1 MAYVDAEMYKAAVEG
16 NINTFKRYTQTSEL
30 PMTPKKNTVLHIHL
44 ISPSKRS
51 LAFVKE
57 VLAMYSGLLLQTN
70 INGDTPLHIAARYGH
85 SDVVKILIEEA
96 KVQDS
101 KDLESGGGGAT
112 KQMLRMRNTR
122 KDTALH
128 EAARN
133 NHLKV
138 VKLLTHQ
145 DPHFAY
151 LGNES
156 DETPLYLAAAKG
168 YLYVV
173 IELLHTCSSVAY
185 GGPGGRTAL
194 HAAVMSGNR
203 GIVLEILQKKKQLA
217 VEADKNGWTPLH
229 YAAYGHGKFF
239 GTCVIVQRLLEH
251 DRSAAYTVDIERKRT
266 ALHMAACQGNVR
278 IMRAIISKCPDC
290 CELTDSRG
298 WNVLHYAV
306 ISKSDEALQLLL
318 RNPSLIDLISEK
330 DVNGNTP
337 LHLLAV
343 SRPYMPLFSCDGEDD
358 LNAFYKQNISSRDH
372 LMADLLQS
380 KEKVLQWMED
390 LGKGPMGQICIN
402 KKGSWE
408 VQDLRKG
415 PKEAKVV
422 AEFEKSKDS
431 FLVVSGLVATVTF
444 AAAFTLPGGYRTD
457 EKNTEQQAG
466 TAILT
471 KNAAFDVFVISDSI
485 AMVLST
491 ASVFIH
497 FIVMLLGYQEKYWW
511 LIRSALLFIMF
522 AMGAMVIAFATG
534 TYAVLSP
541 SLGLAVTTCFIGL
554 SFFIYVFYMLK
565 RLYRKHLQKAYFEA
579 ALRISKLAATLRL
592 SKPLL
597 SH

>member
-1 MAYVDAEMYKAAVEG
+1 MAYLDAELYKAAVEG
-16 NINTFKRYTQTSEL
+16 NINTLKKYTETSEL
-30 PMTPKKNTVLHIHL
+30 SVTPKRNTILHIHL

-51 LAFVKE
+51 VTFVKE
-57 VLAMYSGLLLQTN
+57 
-70 INGDTPLHIAARYGH
+70 
-85 SDVVKILIEEA
+85 A
-96 KVQDS
+96 KPQV
-101 KDLESGGGGAT
+101 KDLESGVGAV
-112 KQMLRMRNTR
+112 KQMLRMRNR
-122 KDTALH
+122 KKDTALH

-151 LGNES
+151 MGNDSE
-156 DETPLYLAAAKG
+156 ETPLYLAAVKG

-173 IELLHTCSSVAY
+173 IELLHTCTSVAF
-185 GGPGGRTAL
+185 GGPSGKTAL

-217 VEADKNGWTPLH
+217 VEVDENGWTPLH

-251 DRSAAYTVDIERKRT
+251 DKSAAYIVDIERKRT

-278 IMRAIISKCPDC
+278 IMREIIAKCPDC

-298 WNVLHYAV
+298 WNVVHYAV

-318 RNPSLIDLISEK
+318 RNSSLIDLISEK

-343 SRPYMPLFSCDGEDD
+343 SRPYMPLFSFDGEDD
-358 LNAFYKQNISSRDH
+358 LNAFYKQNISSRDN
-372 LMADLLQS
+372 LIADLLQP

-390 LGKGPMGQICIN
+390 LGKGPMGKISIN

-444 AAAFTLPGGYRTD
+444 AAAFTLPGGYKTD
-457 EKNTEQQAG
+457 EQGVEQG

-471 KNAAFDVFVISDSI
+471 KNASFDAFVISDSI

-522 AMGAMVIAFATG
+522 AMGAMVIAFTTG

-541 SLGLAVTTCFIGL
+541 NLGLAVATCLIGL
-554 SFFIYVFYMLK
+554 SFFIYLFYMLK
-565 RLYRKHLQKAYFEA
+565 RLYRKHLQNAYLEA